1 MFNLNSLVACR
12 MCFSVVIA
20 IPIFFLF
27 TQVQTTQKQQQGAK
41 TEKTQS
47 TIPVAFVS
55 ESKYRAD
62 SPEQMSKEK
71 MIAQWIGRSGLPAR
85 TVEDD
90 DFILMI
96 ESIDKKLAVPKKTK
110 INNLVDHLYYD
121 EKQKFREQLIIARKI
136 NLGLDIW
143 TKRGLTAS
151 FLAISACY
159 FCPQEE
165 KAKHILLNLV
175 QLSHP
180 HTADCI
186 KACVDRCTQEW
197 GIPQNKI
204 LTVITDHGT
213 NMVAAFKNK
222 EQDDHSSTEDE
233 SQEDNE
239 DDSESEDVEDQR

>member
-1 MFNLNSLVACR
+1 ML
-12 MCFSVVIA
+12 
-20 IPIFFLF
+20 
-27 TQVQTTQKQQQGAK
+27 K
-41 TEKTQS
+41 
-47 TIPVAFVS
+47 
-55 ESKYRAD
+55 
-62 SPEQMSKEK
+62 
-71 MIAQWIGRSGLPAR
+71 
-85 TVEDD
+85 
-90 DFILMI
+90 
-96 ESIDKKLAVPKKTK
+96 
-110 INNLVDHLYYD
+110 
-121 EKQKFREQLIIARKI
+121 
-136 NLGLDIW
+136 
-143 TKRGLTAS
+143 
-151 FLAISACY
+151 
-159 FCPQEE
+159 
-165 KAKHILLNLV
+165 LV